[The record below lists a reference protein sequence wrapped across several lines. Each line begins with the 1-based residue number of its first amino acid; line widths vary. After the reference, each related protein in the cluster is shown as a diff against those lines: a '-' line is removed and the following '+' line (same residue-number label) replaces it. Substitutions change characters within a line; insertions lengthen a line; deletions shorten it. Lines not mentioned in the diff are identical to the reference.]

1 MSEDAQAPVP
11 PEAPSI
17 EPPSTE
23 PPSTLTGGGAAIPPS
38 QPVPGD
44 GISHM
49 REDLWG
55 IYVISKREFI
65 ANIKSFRSVVMVII
79 LALIMV
85 GAAMGFASLY
95 SSDDEKTGMMYQL
108 VPMDPDG
115 MANDLVVFLYEM
127 GSMEP
132 VADVNISLRIEDMEI
147 PEYAGETDANGQWIA
162 KDLTPAFHW
171 LSVEGEESTSSGP
184 FGQTQEKFTYIYV
197 PHNSTIGYPVLG
209 TLARNLDIRDSGNLK
224 DVAVWVVGPDG
235 VPVDGATVTVGEMTN
250 TTDSNGLTTFFKVPK
265 GLHNVTAIDG
275 TLMGFTMVNVTHD
288 RTETDL
294 FAFALAGPDAVLRL
308 VAAIAIGLVGPIY
321 AIVLCFDSV
330 FRERISGSIDYLLC
344 RPMGRR
350 AVLMGKFTGILAA
363 LMVPISFVALL
374 GVGVVTWVSE
384 QSPTTELV
392 VGFLVYT
399 VFLIAFFVLLQMIF
413 STVAKTTG
421 TAILSGIG
429 IWIFFF
435 MLFDLL
441 ILIVLTVMNLEDEA
455 AVIFMNRANFLNP
468 IGIYSMAIG
477 QLGNEDP
484 ILGVPDWAPSVAL
497 ISLTIILL
505 IAAMEIFRRRVT
517 E

>member
-1 MSEDAQAPVP
+1 MSKDVQAPRQ
-11 PEAPSI
+11 PETPFR
-17 EPPSTE
+17 EPPS
-23 PPSTLTGGGAAIPPS
+23 PLTAGDAASPPS
-38 QPVPGD
+38 QPLPRD
-44 GISHM
+44 GMSHM

-55 IYVISKREFI
+55 IYVITKREFI
-65 ANIKSFRSVVMVII
+65 ANIKSFRSIVMVII

-85 GAAMGFASLY
+85 GAAMGFARLS
-95 SSDDEKTGMMYQL
+95 SSDEEKTGIMYQL

-115 MANDLVVFLYEM
+115 QANDLVVFLYEI
-127 GSMEP
+127 GSMDP
-132 VADVNISLRIEDMEI
+132 VEGVNISLRIEDMEI
-147 PEYAGETDANGQWIA
+147 PEYAGATDASGQWIA

-171 LSVEGEESTSSGP
+171 LSVEGEEDQSSSSGP

-209 TLARNLDIRDSGNLK
+209 TEARNLDIRDSGNME

-235 VPVDGATVTVGEMTN
+235 VPVDGATVTVGEMTS

-265 GLHNVTAIDG
+265 GLGEVIAIDG
-275 TLMGFTMVNVTHD
+275 ALSGFSMVNVTHD

-294 FAFALAGPDAVLRL
+294 FALALAGPDAVLRL

-363 LMVPISFVALL
+363 LMVPISAVALM

-384 QSPTTELV
+384 QSPTSELV
-392 VGFLVYT
+392 VGFLIYT
-399 VFLIAFFVLLQMIF
+399 VFLIAIFVLLQMIF

-441 ILIVLTVMNLEDEA
+441 ILIVLTVMDLQDEA
-455 AVIFMNRANFLNP
+455 AVIFVNRASFLNP
-468 IGIYSMAIG
+468 IGIYGMAIG
-477 QLGNEDP
+477 QLGNDDP
-484 ILGVPDWAPSVAL
+484 ILGVPGWAPSGAL